1 MNTIKFEKTAQVKM
15 IAHRGVS
22 GLETE
27 NTCAAFV
34 AAGNRSYFGIET
46 DVHVSADGA
55 FIIFHDDDTER
66 VGAEK
71 YTIEETDS
79 KILRDMLLID
89 ADGGAGTRSDLRIPV
104 LREYV
109 GICRKYEKAG
119 VLELKNSMTPDA
131 IAGIVSEIRKEGWL
145 ENVIFISFVH
155 ENLVEL
161 RRLLPEAKLQFLTM
175 DAADEKMLPLL
186 EPWGLDL
193 DIYYPAL
200 TKAGLELM
208 HEHGIEVN
216 CWTVDEPADAG
227 RLAEWGIDYITS
239 NILE

>member
-1 MNTIKFEKTAQVKM
+1 MDTVKFERNAKIKM

-34 AAGNRSYFGIET
+34 AAGNRSYFGVET

-79 KILRDMLLID
+79 QILRDLLLTDI
-89 ADGGAGTRSDLRIPV
+89 DGGDKTRSDLRIPF

-109 GICRKYEKAG
+109 RICRKYEKIS
-119 VLELKNSMTPDA
+119 VLELKNSMAPDA
-131 IAGIVSEIRKEGWL
+131 IAGIVNEIREEGWL
-145 ENVIFISFVH
+145 ENVIFISFAH
-155 ENLVEL
+155 KNLVEL
-161 RRLLPEAKLQFLTM
+161 RRLLPKAKLQFLTM
-175 DAADEKMLPLL
+175 DAADEKLLPLL
-186 EPWGLDL
+186 EPWELDL

-200 TKAGLELM
+200 TKAGLVLM

-216 CWTVDEPADAG
+216 CWTVDEPADAK

>member
-1 MNTIKFEKTAQVKM
+1 MDTIKFEKTVKTRM

-34 AAGNRSYFGIET
+34 AAGNRSYFGVET

-55 FIIFHDDDTER
+55 FIIFHDDNTER
-66 VGAEK
+66 VGLEDHV
-71 YTIEETDS
+71 IEETDS
-79 KILRDMLLID
+79 AILRGMLLAD
-89 ADGGAGTRSDLRIPV
+89 MDGGAKTRSDLRIPL

-109 GICRKYEKAG
+109 RICRKYEKIC
-119 VLELKNSMTPDA
+119 VLELKNLMTPEA
-131 IAGIVSEIRKEGWL
+131 IAGIVDEIREEGWI
-145 ENVIFISFVH
+145 EKVIFISFAH

-161 RRLLPEAKLQFLTM
+161 RRLLPDAKLQFLTM
-175 DAADEKMLPLL
+175 DAADESLL
-186 EPWGLDL
+186 GQLKPWGFDL

-200 TKAGLELM
+200 TKDGLSLM
-208 HEHGIEVN
+208 HDHGIEVN
-216 CWTVDEPADAG
+216 CWTVDDPADAK
-227 RLAEWGIDYITS
+227 RLSEWGVDYITS

>member
-1 MNTIKFEKTAQVKM
+1 MDTVKFERNAKIKM

-34 AAGNRSYFGIET
+34 AAGNRSYFGVET

-79 KILRDMLLID
+79 QILRDLLLTDI
-89 ADGGAGTRSDLRIPV
+89 DGGDKTRSDLRIPF

-109 GICRKYEKAG
+109 RICRKYEKIS
-119 VLELKNSMTPDA
+119 VLELKNSMASDA
-131 IAGIVSEIRKEGWL
+131 IAGIVNEIREEGWL
-145 ENVIFISFVH
+145 ENVIFISFAH

-161 RRLLPEAKLQFLTM
+161 RRLLPKAKLQFLTM
-175 DAADEKMLPLL
+175 DAADEKLLPLL
-186 EPWGLDL
+186 EPWELDL

-200 TKAGLELM
+200 TKAGLALM

-216 CWTVDEPADAG
+216 CWTVDEPADAK
-227 RLAEWGIDYITS
+227 RLTEWGIDYITS